1 MQTYKLKN
9 LPFFVEARLAAEG
22 KCDCPHCKNKEKQ
35 IKDASNNWF
44 KGSRD
49 RGLR

>member
-9 LPFFVEARLAAEG
+9 LPFFVEARLALES
-22 KCDCPHCKNKEKQ
+22 KEKQ
-35 IKDASNNWF
+35 TKNKDEKWF
-44 KGSRD
+44 KGSKN